1 MSRKSSVLQP
11 AKTVSKALT
20 PDTMLP
26 QKTSKVEA
34 EEQRS
39 NRDWR
44 QAISRLDGAYSENTL
59 RGYRADFALFEDWC
73 RRTGSSA
80 LPTSPETVAA
90 FIAHDAI
97 KSSPSTLRRRLAG
110 IRKVHRL
117 LRFINPVEHEEVL
130 IAMRRALRTKPRR
143 QKQAHG
149 LTKELRDK
157 LLAACSTSL
166 LGMRNRALIAVG
178 YDTLCRRSELV
189 SLRLDDLAPLENGA
203 MSILVRRAKNDP
215 FGDGRYGYLTPL
227 AVEAL
232 NAWLDAAS
240 IKKDWLFRK
249 VISDRVG
256 PKPLHPYK
264 VNRIIKG
271 TANAARL
278 DPLIVQ
284 NLSGHS
290 MRVGAAQDLMAGG
303 IGLLTIM
310 QAGGWKS
317 LNVIGRYVEHAEIA
331 LCGQMRQR
339 FSADIGHR

>member
-1 MSRKSSVLQP
+1 
-11 AKTVSKALT
+11 
-20 PDTMLP
+20 MLP

-34 EEQRS
+34 EAQKS
-39 NRDWR
+39 SRDWR

-73 RRTGSSA
+73 RRTGRSA

-90 FIAHDAI
+90 FVAHDAI
-97 KSSPSTLRRRLAG
+97 KSSPATLRRRLAG

-117 LRFINPVEHEEVL
+117 LRLDNPVEDEEVL

-157 LLAACSTSL
+157 LLAACPNSL

-189 SLRLDDLAPLENGA
+189 SLRLEDLAPLENGA
-203 MSILVRRAKNDP
+203 RSILIRRAKNDP
-215 FGDGRYGYLTPL
+215 FGDGRYGYITPPTVEVLNTWL
-227 AVEAL
+227 A
-232 NAWLDAAS
+232 AAP

-249 VISDRVG
+249 VIGDRVG
-256 PKPLHPYK
+256 PKILHPYT

-271 TANAARL
+271 AANAAGL
-278 DPLIVQ
+278 DPHIVQ
-284 NLSGHS
+284 SLSGHS
-290 MRVGAAQDLMAGG
+290 MRVGAAQDLMARG
-303 IGLLTIM
+303 IGLLAIM

-317 LNVIGRYVEHAEIA
+317 LNVIGRYVEHAEIS
-331 LCGQMRQR
+331 LHGKLRL
-339 FSADIGHR
+339 F